1 MQCKEDISCYEN
13 GKICLPATD
22 MPCVVVIG
30 GGFAGLSLINNLHK
44 YKVQIVLIDRNNFH
58 QFLPLLYQVAT
69 SGTEPDSIVFPFRK
83 IFEKYENVIFRM
95 AEVTGIDTDKSTV
108 NTSTGYIKYD
118 YLVVAGGST
127 NNFFGNIGFEKFGQG
142 LKSVTDALDIRSK
155 LLQNL
160 EKAAITCSHEEKVIL
175 SSVAIIGGGPAGV
188 EMAGALGEFKKY
200 IFRKDYPELKDIEM
214 KIYLIEGTN
223 RLLSVMPEKLS
234 DKTLNYLTGM
244 NVEVLLNTLV
254 KSYDGTS
261 IELDKGKTVQAAAFI
276 WTAGVK
282 GANFHGLPT
291 AAVNKQSRILV
302 DKFSRIQPLGNV
314 FAIGDVAQMVTDD
327 FPKGHPMV
335 AQPAIQQGKNVAG
348 NLIRLIN
355 SKPLLPFLYRD
366 KGSLATVGKKRA
378 VANIFG
384 REFGGFVAWVIWSAV
399 HLMSIVGVR
408 NKLVIAINWMWSY
421 FTYDKG
427 DRVIIR
433 KYIDRT
439 NLKTTIKHGNN
450 ENR

>member
-1 MQCKEDISCYEN
+1 MNMQVHANTYCSEN
-13 GKICLPATD
+13 KVCLPATNL
-22 MPCVVVIG
+22 PRVVVIG
-30 GGFAGLSLINNLHK
+30 GGFAGLSLIGKLHK
-44 YKVQIVLIDRNNFH
+44 QKVQIVLIDKNNFH

-83 IFEKYENVIFRM
+83 IFDKYENVIFRM
-95 AEVTGIDTDKSTV
+95 GEVTRIDTKNNLINSTI
-108 NTSTGYIKYD
+108 GIIDYD
-118 YLVVAGGST
+118 YLIIAGGST
-127 NNFFGNIGFEKFGQG
+127 SNFFGNEGFNQFGLG

-160 EKAAITCSHEEKVIL
+160 EKAAITCNNQEKKSLCSI
-175 SSVAIIGGGPAGV
+175 AIAGGGPAGV
-188 EMAGALGEFKKY
+188 EMAGALAEFKKY
-200 IFRKDYPELKDIEM
+200 IFRKDYPELRNIEL
-214 KIYLIEGTN
+214 KIYLIEGADC
-223 RLLSVMPEKLS
+223 LLSVMPKKLS
-234 DKTLNYLTGM
+234 DKTFRYLAKM
-244 NVEVLLNTLV
+244 KVDVLLNTFV
-254 KSYDGTS
+254 KSYNGTTITLANGETIDS
-261 IELDKGKTVQAAAFI
+261 AAFI

-282 GANFHGLPT
+282 GTAIDGLPP
-291 AAVNKQSRILV
+291 AAINHQSRIVV
-302 DKFSRIQPLGNV
+302 DEFSRIVHLENV
-314 FAIGDVAQMVTDD
+314 FAIGDVAQMVTED

-348 NLIRLIN
+348 NLMRLFQN
-355 SKPLLPFLYRD
+355 RPLLPFRYHD

-384 REFGGFVAWVIWSAV
+384 REFGGFLAWVIWSAV

-433 KYIDRT
+433 KYVNT
-439 NLKTTIKHGNN
+439 K
-450 ENR
+450 